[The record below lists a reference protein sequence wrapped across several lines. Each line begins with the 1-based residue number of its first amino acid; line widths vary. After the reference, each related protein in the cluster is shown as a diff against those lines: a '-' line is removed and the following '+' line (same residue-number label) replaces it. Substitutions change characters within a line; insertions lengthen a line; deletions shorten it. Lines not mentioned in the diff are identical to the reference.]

1 MSRFFARADSDSDTS
16 SSEEELYGSDASEE
30 EKSSGEDSEED
41 EDEDESESESEESSD
56 EEGVKGKAGF
66 LRSKFLK
73 GAAGSDSSESESESE
88 DEKRVVKSAKDKLID
103 EIDAC
108 LKAID
113 NGKKINDWV
122 AISGEFDKLNKLVE
136 RAVKQYQTTPKQYIK
151 SLVALDEF
159 AQDASKNEKQAK
171 KKMNASNSRALN
183 TIKQRIKK
191 TSRDYESQIAQFK
204 ESPNAYGLDEK
215 ESEDEAVAAKPQ
227 DKKDIVVTTV
237 ATTTDDNE
245 GFSTVGK
252 AGKILQY
259 SSDSLFKTL
268 MTIVESRGKKNTD
281 RATQITIL
289 EELLKAAKTPYQQ
302 ISVLLMLIP
311 IRFDLTSSGSVMPTA
326 HWKAARQDISTLF
339 TVLEEHAKEFRVI
352 ESAPEPEDLE
362 TPPQP
367 GPDGVREIPG
377 SVSSLIERLDDELTR
392 ALQQIDPHT
401 IEYVDR
407 LGDEN
412 ELYTLMLRAQCYLE
426 SNLKG
431 KAASTSELLSR
442 LLVRRLDH
450 LYYKPTA
457 VIIATEQRAWSALS
471 PSHIS
476 NLTPRASSYVASTDK
491 QYGIDLINA
500 ICAVLY
506 QQTNT
511 VFRTKAML
519 SHVYHYAL
527 NDYYFK
533 ARDMF
538 LMSHLQS
545 SIHTA
550 EPAVQVL
557 FNRAL
562 VQVGLCAF
570 RTGLIAESQQSL
582 QEICSSSRLKE
593 LLGQGV
599 TKYSNTAPASDRQR
613 LLPFHM
619 HINLE
624 LLECVYLTASLL
636 IEIPYMAS
644 LGGSVEAKK
653 KIVSKPFRRLLD
665 YHERQV
671 FTGPPEN
678 TRDHIMQAAKA
689 LLNGDWAS
697 SRDLL
702 LSIKIWSLMANSEK
716 IKELLTQK
724 LQEEGLKTYL
734 FSYGPCYQSVSI
746 ETLSNLFD
754 LTARKVAGIVSKLIA
769 TEEIAAALDQKTN
782 SVVFRQGIELSRLQV
797 LALALSEKAVQ
808 LAERNE
814 RLAAGGHQL
823 DAQNVTGKPGERGG
837 AQQQGSSSTGG
848 QRQNRQPGGSRE
860 PQQPRPVRV

>member
-16 SSEEELYGSDASEE
+16 SSDEDLYGSDASSSEE
-30 EKSSGEDSEED
+30 VESSEDEESEDEDDESGEDSD
-41 EDEDESESESEESSD
+41 EESED
-56 EEGVKGKAGF
+56 AGKGKGF
-66 LRSKFLK
+66 LRNKFLK
-73 GAAGSDSSESESESE
+73 GATGGDSSESESESE
-88 DEKRVVKSAKDKLID
+88 DEKRVVRSAKDKLFN
-103 EIDAC
+103 EVDASV
-108 LKAID
+108 KSIE

-122 AISGEFDKLNKLVE
+122 AISAEFDKFNKVAE
-136 RAVKQYQTTPKQYIK
+136 RVVKQLHITPKQYLK
-151 SLVALDEF
+151 SLLDLNEF

-191 TSRDYESQIAQFK
+191 TMRDYESAIAEYNK
-204 ESPNAYGLDEK
+204 DPENYGKNEARDEVDASVTK
-215 ESEDEAVAAKPQ
+215 SKAR
-227 DKKDIVVTTV
+227 KDIVVT
-237 ATTTDDNE
+237 AIPSIEDNE
-245 GFSTVGK
+245 GFATVGK
-252 AGKILQY
+252 SGKVMQY
-259 SSDSLFKTL
+259 TSETLFKNL

-281 RATQITIL
+281 RSAQIVTL
-289 EELLKAAKTPYQQ
+289 EELLKVATTPYQKV
-302 ISVLLMLIP
+302 SVLLMLIP

-326 HWKAARQDISTLF
+326 HWKSAQSDISSLF
-339 TVLEEHAKEFRVI
+339 KVLEENADTIRVI

-362 TPPQP
+362 AGPQP
-367 GPDGVREIPG
+367 GPDGVKEIPG

-412 ELYTLMLRAQCYLE
+412 ELYILMLRAQCYLE
-426 SNLKG
+426 VNLKNIVP
-431 KAASTSELLSR
+431 SSSESLCR

-450 LYYKPTA
+450 LYYKPTS
-457 VIIATEQRAWSALS
+457 VIVNTEKRAWDVLSSAHS
-471 PSHIS
+471 ST
-476 NLTPRASSYVASTDK
+476 LTPRISSSVEVEDK
-491 QYGIDLINA
+491 QYPIDLINA

-506 QQTNT
+506 QQANT

-550 EPAVQVL
+550 DPTVQVL

-570 RTGLIAESQQSL
+570 RLGLISESQQSL
-582 QEICSSSRLKE
+582 QEICSSPRLKE

-599 TKYSNTAPASDRQR
+599 TKYNNAPSTPDRQR

-644 LGGSVEAKK
+644 LGGSVEGRK

-671 FTGPPEN
+671 FSGPPET

-689 LLNGDWAS
+689 LLNGDWMT

-702 LSIKIWSLMANSEK
+702 LSIKIWSLMANSDEIKKMLTEK
-716 IKELLTQK
+716 V
-724 LQEEGLKTYL
+724 QEEGLRTYL
-734 FSYGPCYQSVSI
+734 FNYGSCYQSVSVQ
-746 ETLSNLFD
+746 TLGNLFD
-754 LTARKVAGIVSKLIA
+754 LSSRKVSGLVSKLIA

-782 SVVFRQGIELSRLQV
+782 SVVFRQGIELSRLQA
-797 LALALSEKAVQ
+797 LALALSEKASQ
-808 LAERNE
+808 LTERNE

-823 DAQNVTGKPGERGG
+823 DAQNAITKSNDRGMN
-837 AQQQGSSSTGG
+837 QSSNTGG
-848 QRQNRQPGGSRE
+848 QRSNRNPGGGR

>member
-16 SSEEELYGSDASEE
+16 SSDEELYGSDASSEEQSSSEE
-30 EKSSGEDSEED
+30 EEESDEEADESGE
-41 EDEDESESESEESSD
+41 ESEE
-56 EEGVKGKAGF
+56 EGAGKGKSSF
-66 LRSKFLK
+66 RNKFLK
-73 GAAGSDSSESESESE
+73 GAAGGDSSESESESE
-88 DEKRVVKSAKDKLID
+88 DEKRVLKSAKDKLID
-103 EIDAC
+103 EIDASI
-108 LKAID
+108 KSIE

-136 RAVKQYQTTPKQYIK
+136 RAVKQYQTTPKQYVK
-151 SLVALDEF
+151 SLVELDDF
-159 AQDASKNEKQAK
+159 AQEASKNEKQAK

-191 TSRDYESQIAQFK
+191 TSRDYESQIAQYNENPDSFGN
-204 ESPNAYGLDEK
+204 EE
-215 ESEDEAVAAKPQ
+215 ESEDEAELAPKPKS
-227 DKKDIVVTTV
+227 KKDIVITTV
-237 ATTTDDNE
+237 PSADDND
-245 GFSTVGK
+245 GFATVGK
-252 AGKILQY
+252 AGKVLQFAPET
-259 SSDSLFKTL
+259 LFKTL

-281 RATQITIL
+281 RAAQITTL
-289 EELLKAAKTPYQQ
+289 EELLKVAKTPYQK

-326 HWKAARQDISTLF
+326 HWKSAQADISVLF
-339 TVLEEHAKEFRVI
+339 QVLEEHSKEIRVI

-362 TPPQP
+362 TGPQP
-367 GPDGVREIPG
+367 GPDGVKEIPG

-412 ELYTLMLRAQCYLE
+412 ELYILMLRAQCYLE
-426 SNLKG
+426 ANLKG
-431 KAASTSELLSR
+431 TSPSSSESLSR
-442 LLVRRLDH
+442 LIVRRLDH
-450 LYYKPTA
+450 LYYKPTS
-457 VIIATEQRAWSALS
+457 VIIATEQRAWSTLTS
-471 PSHIS
+471 GHSSH
-476 NLTPRASSYVASTDK
+476 LTPRIASTVDVDDK
-491 QYGIDLINA
+491 QYPIDLINA
-500 ICAVLY
+500 LCAVLY
-506 QQTNT
+506 QQANT

-550 EPAVQVL
+550 DPTVQVL

-570 RTGLIAESQQSL
+570 RIGLISESQQSL

-599 TKYSNTAPASDRQR
+599 TKYNTAPTTPDRQR

-644 LGGSVEAKK
+644 LGGSVEGKK

-671 FTGPPEN
+671 FTGPPET

-689 LLNGDWAS
+689 LLNGDWTN

-702 LSIKIWSLMANSEK
+702 LSIKIWSLMANPEK
-716 IKELLTQK
+716 IKEMLTQK
-724 LQEEGLKTYL
+724 VQEEGLRTYL
-734 FSYGPCYQSVSI
+734 FNYGPCYQSVAV
-746 ETLSNLFD
+746 ETLAKLFD
-754 LTARKVAGIVSKLIA
+754 LSPRKVSGVVSKLIA

-782 SVVFRQGIELSRLQV
+782 SVVFRQGIELSRLQA
-797 LALALSEKAVQ
+797 LALALSEKAAQ

-823 DAQNVTGKPGERGG
+823 DAQNITTKTSERGG
-837 AQQQGSSSTGG
+837 SQTTSNVGG
-848 QRQNRQPGGSRE
+848 QRTNRPPGGGRQ